1 MSKKKWIV
9 AAVFVLA
16 VGLAMC
22 ISFFPRKAERVLGLS
37 GEVPVSAY
45 AYVTRGMEDTVK
57 YEADDAQEMTAL
69 VETLRGLKIRYLNSR
84 DLYTIRSGE
93 DARVVVKYADG
104 SWKLFV
110 FAVSGEL
117 RFNDKNYQA
126 IDNAPLEELMAQIKS
141 WSAGK

>member
-9 AAVFVLA
+9 AAVFALVIVLA
-16 VGLAMC
+16 AC
-22 ISFFPRKAERVLGLS
+22 ISFFPRKAERVMKLP
-37 GEVPVSAY
+37 GEVPVLAY

-57 YEADDAQEMTAL
+57 YETDDAREMAKL
-69 VETLRGLKIRYLNSR
+69 VEQLSGLRVRYLNSR
-84 DLYTIRSGE
+84 SLYTIRSGE
-93 DARVVVKYADG
+93 DARVIVKYADG